1 MFKINALEA
10 YNIAKGD
17 YKRGERKLEGER
29 KREVF

>member
-17 YKRGERKLEGER
+17 YKRGRKFEGER
-29 KREVF
+29 KGEVF